1 MDFSFILFFF
11 PWLASNLGNTWT
23 QKPHQPP
30 KKPVLKLQVN
40 FSRLHEAA
48 MALTKGGW
56 SFRAAMVAQ
65 VDMLLNCS
73 CTQRRKSARRLCEML
88 LPKICL
94 NRFSSSVGN
103 YQIKWFKTENWKN
116 SSSRGKK
123 VSLGAWCPLPRN
135 LWSISSDVGTVIWLY
150 YKTDWKNAQIGVT
163 STSSQRWL
171 QKPQLTA
178 RVLSNHIQG
187 VVFVKGIKD
196 QTKLLFSSSS
206 FKMNSE
212 SLRMPPRKIS
222 ILSLLL

>member
-1 MDFSFILFFF
+1 MLATVVSIRKGWFRAGHGDLDLYLEIPLGIRYILTCHSKRCFYHLSIVKYEVLQFMDFSFILFFF
-11 PWLASNLGNTWT
+11 PWLASKLGNTWT

-65 VDMLLNCS
+65 VNMLLNCS

-135 LWSISSDVGTVIWLY
+135 L
-150 YKTDWKNAQIGVT
+150 
-163 STSSQRWL
+163 
-171 QKPQLTA
+171 
-178 RVLSNHIQG
+178 
-187 VVFVKGIKD
+187 
-196 QTKLLFSSSS
+196 
-206 FKMNSE
+206 
-212 SLRMPPRKIS
+212 
-222 ILSLLL
+222 